1 MVLSLWKPQLVLY
14 VLQKYKNKLCPIY
27 LYRKEKYI
35 MWLGTILGEM
45 QVPDQ
50 CLEIGTTSKYMG
62 YGSFEV
68 YSLAYGFAQI
78 QRAKLFSAFV
88 EY

>member
-1 MVLSLWKPQLVLY
+1 
-14 VLQKYKNKLCPIY
+14 
-27 LYRKEKYI
+27 

-50 CLEIGTTSKYMG
+50 CLETGTTSKYTG